1 MLCPGLLRRILA
13 SVATAALYR
22 RAGQYAFRGDTTHVD
37 CAPSRKRASMSHPAD
52 LARFRFDDHGVPL
65 CPQPCVAL
73 GSCRLGI
80 TSERLDDDGV
90 AHFGL
95 TCPSE
100 YDKGGGG
107 DAHAGWAASVLAE
120 MAGHSQILAGRPAHL
135 GTLSIRFSAP
145 VQTGV
150 RLRGWALVDSTER
163 RKVFVKSAI
172 VTPDGEELVSA
183 SSVLIAI
190 DALDLNG

>member
-1 MLCPGLLRRILA
+1 
-13 SVATAALYR
+13 
-22 RAGQYAFRGDTTHVD
+22 
-37 CAPSRKRASMSHPAD
+37 MSHPPD

-65 CPQPCVAL
+65 FTQPCVVL

-80 TSERLDDDGV
+80 TSERLDDEGV
-90 AHFGL
+90 ARFEL

-100 YDKGGGG
+100 HDKGGG

-135 GTLSIRFSAP
+135 GTLSIRFNAP
-145 VQTGV
+145 VRTGAP
-150 RLRGWALVDSTER
+150 LLGWALVDSHER
-163 RKVFVKSAI
+163 RKVFMTSAI

-183 SSVLIAI
+183 SSVLVAI
-190 DALDLNG
+190 DALGVDE